1 MSDPREPIFNLE
13 PLTNSDTVITWLTR
27 TNELV
32 NSLNSLYLADVYQ
45 GNGINLTRSADIVT
59 IDIDPGPGMGFTAGK
74 ALTLNFNNL
83 TTLSFPSATTSSV
96 ADTDHV
102 ILSKNN
108 TLFKVEVSKI
118 LPTTIYHQHTFDEQ
132 ITFSKNIKTI
142 GISLQDE
149 DNSDN
154 SFEGGEIT
162 FSYQN
167 ANGYPNGI
175 NLKTSSVDSGINV
188 SPEAFIRNYYPEF
201 ITKTDDVSRANT
213 DYVGEGTTSTDTFF
227 TTANFN
233 FATTTYPDSGDP
245 NLVDGALRQNAVSL
259 NFYTGTEGND
269 GGLPHVGNPDSLG
282 SSSLRW
288 PMKWSL
294 VFGENYYAVK
304 ATEGF
309 RGGDGTLNSYEA
321 LKYTY
326 NENSSLGLF
335 QITGKISIS
344 NIQGSSQFTSTP
356 NGINK
361 VPLTDTNGLLN
372 KKFVNR
378 ISTLNYT
385 SLSVGDIVYA
395 GTLTDGVIW
404 YKKARAHSTGNY
416 DTIGIVESIEAG
428 GNAVIVL
435 NGEFELSS
443 GSPNLEPGVK
453 YYLSQDSEGDYV
465 AEGTYTTG
473 ILKPVFVATSETKG
487 ILVDAIVD
495 VSSISSVSIYNI
507 SDASSDSLTVDSP
520 DYDLNLVGGNYIRLD
535 INSENEIEIS
545 VDGLAGSQSTFK
557 SIQVDGVGATDGDHF
572 VIADSADDNVKF
584 VSTTLKITADD
595 TTKEI
600 FFEAPNAFT
609 QYKFTD
615 AATDL
620 IYEADTQY
628 DTLHFIAGTGI
639 NFTQNTDD
647 SIIITATVEG
657 GVNPNNLVF
666 TGPYQMIVS
675 DDSGTGSLVSLEGGD
690 GDYFFENLSY
700 TPINTNLDSSKT
712 ITRAGAV
719 FTYDGVPYTL
729 PGEFNPAFYLPDELA
744 GYMIGRITPP
754 TDAAGT
760 ETQPDTQ
767 IRRLSRKDVRAF
779 LGIALDGFID
789 EITNI
794 FNNWSLYAEDGSTVG
809 EATAASKDGSLIF
822 KAGTGIELEEIDVSG
837 SPAIRITN
845 TGTFQNAFASVAIKT
860 YDGAIIDTY
869 DANNSAD
876 TFTLK
881 SGRFVRISTDTNA
894 DTAEFD
900 IDIEDD
906 YVILGN
912 AGSSDGMGV
921 ISLQDEPYSLVGRAA
936 GAIRPIVFE
945 DFKWSE
951 ENQPTLQL
959 PFYGLVSAGGIL
971 LNAGVGGENTGRL
984 NLSAGEFIQFVVNE
998 TTNTIEINGTGD
1010 GTAIDRLTTVY
1021 VNDTPWSLGDKTGGN
1036 LINKIKF
1043 QESSL
1048 INLTALRGTSDP
1060 TVLEIGIGLDTF
1072 LPNTVLVNMSPLP
1085 GPPEQLTIAENSI
1098 LARRTGQN
1106 LDSLK
1111 ITSANSA
1118 TAETTL
1124 RTTLGIPCI
1133 KQLNRLLNV
1142 GNFTT
1147 NPVLGGFIFTPAGS
1161 NTFTQ
1166 LPGATFSGGNPNYTN
1181 DTQIVLLNG
1190 YNTSV
1195 STGRFKTSS
1204 TAAES
1209 PAFAIHALTSLYTD
1223 NNCAFR
1229 PTYGFSG
1236 YTSADGTDRPIFY
1249 RKKHGIGA
1257 LEIESNGIESY
1268 PNPLYSAYN
1277 SAGEL
1282 LPITPYFKINKTGI
1296 VESTAL
1302 LCKTDSSGVG
1312 IIGKDFV
1319 YKEIYFNPDPSTEH
1333 ITPEH
1338 IGSVGSSTPTKL
1350 LNLTNINNVNETS
1363 SYIYCG
1369 PVNVP
1374 GLEEY
1379 VYAAHYKTS
1388 YWNIKD
1394 DQPSKWT
1401 VRTKDLILDSSG
1413 EIALG
1418 DATNSPAGYL
1428 NLYGKKISAINN
1440 MISFNT
1446 STGSPINLIAFTDKS
1461 AGAAPVTSDTAD
1473 VPMKFFALNEIHFSL
1488 EGSVNSST
1496 SWLNITRNT
1505 SNDAKVITTN
1515 AATKIVIDCDVDF
1528 AVSGGTLRN
1537 INFTNC
1543 NITGTTVS
1551 AHRST
1556 HTSTNSVAVNGS
1568 GPQDSSTPE
1577 GDEIQAWMVGAVSRN
1592 KPTLRNGIYIT
1603 NADGNF
1609 DQNFISSGYE
1619 SKLFSGTDT
1628 FNTTNYGSITTTQY
1642 GPLYIVVPAG
1652 TDPTTGSG
1660 AAVNGPPGQIIFVKK
1675 T

>member
-96 ADTDHV
+96 AGTDHV

-149 DNSDN
+149 DN

-245 NLVDGALRQNAVSL
+245 NLVDGALRQNIVSL

-378 ISTLNYT
+378 ISTPNYT

-473 ILKPVFVATSETKG
+473 VLKPVFVATSETKG
-487 ILVDAIVD
+487 ILVDAVVD

-700 TPINTNLDSSKT
+700 TPINTNLDPSKT
-712 ITRAGAV
+712 ITRASAV
-719 FTYDGVPYTL
+719 FTYDSVPYTL

-754 TDAAGT
+754 TDTGT
-760 ETQPDTQ
+760 VTQPDTQ
-767 IRRLSRKDVRAF
+767 IRRLSRKDVRSF

-789 EITNI
+789 EITNV
-794 FNNWSLYAEDGSTVG
+794 FNNWSLYAEDGGTVG
-809 EATAASKDGSLIF
+809 EATASSKDGSLIF

-837 SPAIRITN
+837 APAIRITN

-959 PFYGLVSAGGIL
+959 PFYGLVSAGGTL

-984 NLSAGEFIQFVVNE
+984 NLSAGEFIQFVVDE
-998 TTNTIEINGTGD
+998 TTNTIEIIGTGD
-1010 GTAIDRLTTVY
+1010 GTAIDRLTKVY
-1021 VNDTPWSLGDKTGGN
+1021 VNATEWSLGDKTGGN
-1036 LINKIKF
+1036 LINKIRF

-1048 INLTALRGTSDP
+1048 INLTAQQSAADS
-1060 TVLEIGIGLDTF
+1060 TVLEIGIGLDNF
-1072 LPNTVLVNMSPLP
+1072 LPNTVLVNKSPST
-1085 GPPEQLTIAENSI
+1085 GAPEQLTIAENSI

-1111 ITSANSA
+1111 ITSANNA
-1118 TAETTL
+1118 TTETTL
-1124 RTTLGIPCI
+1124 RTTLGIPLI
-1133 KQLNRLLNV
+1133 KQLTRNV
-1142 GNFTT
+1142 TAGKFIIDSIA
-1147 NPVLGGFIFTPAGS
+1147 GGFIFAPQGN
-1161 NTFTQ
+1161 NTFT
-1166 LPGATFSGGNPNYTN
+1166 GAPFAVFSSGNTNYTN
-1181 DTQIVLLNG
+1181 DSQIVILPG

-1204 TAAES
+1204 TQPEH

-1229 PTYGFSG
+1229 PTYGFFG
-1236 YTSADGTDRPIFY
+1236 YTSAEGTDRPIFY

-1257 LEIESNGIESY
+1257 LEIASEGSESY
-1268 PNPLYSAYN
+1268 PNPLYSTVDSSGQN
-1277 SAGEL
+1277 LGV
-1282 LPITPYFKINKTGI
+1282 TPYFKTNKTGI

-1319 YKEIYFNPDPSTEH
+1319 YKEIYFSPDPTIDH
-1333 ITPEH
+1333 ITPDD
-1338 IGSVGSSTPTKL
+1338 VGSNTTTKL
-1350 LNLTNINNVNETS
+1350 LNLTNINNLNETP

-1369 PVNVP
+1369 QSNAP

-1388 YWNIKD
+1388 YWNIKT

-1401 VRTKDLILDSSG
+1401 VRTTDLIFDSSG

-1446 STGSPINLIAFTDKS
+1446 SSSSPIHLIGFTGRS
-1461 AGAAPVTSDTAD
+1461 VSAAPATTDTAD
-1473 VPMKFFALNEIHFSL
+1473 VAMKFFALNEIHFSL
-1488 EGSVNSST
+1488 QGSIDNST
-1496 SWLNITRNT
+1496 SWLNITRDA

-1515 AATKIVIDCDVDF
+1515 GTTKVVIDCDVDF
-1528 AVSGGTLRN
+1528 AVSGGTVRN

-1556 HTSTNSVAVNGS
+1556 HTSTDSVASNGTS
-1568 GPQDSSTPE
+1568 SQDSSTLE

-1609 DQNFISSGYE
+1609 NQNFISSGYE
-1619 SKLFSGTDT
+1619 TKLFNGTDT
-1628 FNTTNYGSITTTQY
+1628 FNTTNYGSTITTAQY

-1660 AAVNGPPGQIIFVKK
+1660 AAVTGPPGQIIFVKK